1 MSTSIASAS
10 SRLGP
15 AVKRQIVREAIDFVC
30 ERETLNAE
38 QRRALE
44 AVPIRWRRRRGAS
57 RFYLRGV
64 HGFAGPHILVS
75 VGRGSVVRWHTYRR
89 VRAGLVT
96 PPDGIPV
103 AAALHARIVLV
114 HELTHAV
121 QHGVCGT
128 PRRRYSEVETTANE
142 IEFVRR
148 VAPEVHARLVAI
160 KPRRATPTRRAR
172 DPRRVSRWK
181 GLSAWLRALLRG

>member
-1 MSTSIASAS
+1 M
-10 SRLGP
+10 
-15 AVKRQIVREAIDFVC
+15 KRQIVREAIDFVC
-30 ERETLNAE
+30 EQEALSAE

-57 RFYLRGV
+57 RFYLRAV
-64 HGFAGPHILVS
+64 HGFTGPHILIS

-96 PPDGIPV
+96 PPEGVPV
-103 AAALHARIVLV
+103 AAALHARIALV

-121 QHGVCGT
+121 QHGMCGT
-128 PRRRYSEVETTANE
+128 PKRRYSEVETTANE

-148 VAPEVHARLVAI
+148 VAPEVHAQLVPIERRRA
-160 KPRRATPTRRAR
+160 KPPRRTREAR
-172 DPRRVSRWK
+172 PASRWA
-181 GLSAWLRALLRG
+181 GLSAWLRALLRV

>member
-1 MSTSIASAS
+1 M
-10 SRLGP
+10 
-15 AVKRQIVREAIDFVC
+15 REAIDFVC
-30 ERETLNAE
+30 ERESLDAE

-64 HGFAGPHILVS
+64 HGFTGPHILVS
-75 VGRGSVVRWHTYRR
+75 VARGSAVRWHTYRR

-96 PPDGIPV
+96 PAEGIVVP
-103 AAALHARIVLV
+103 AALHAMIALV

-121 QHGVCGT
+121 QHGMCGT
-128 PRRRYSEVETTANE
+128 PKRRYSEVETTASE

-148 VAPEVHARLVAI
+148 LAPDIHAQLVPI
-160 KPRRATPTRRAR
+160 RRRPPKSRVRAAPARRPSA
-172 DPRRVSRWK
+172 WT

>member
-1 MSTSIASAS
+1 M
-10 SRLGP
+10 
-15 AVKRQIVREAIDFVC
+15 KRQIVREAIDFVC
-30 ERETLNAE
+30 EQEALSAE

-57 RFYLRGV
+57 RFYLRAV
-64 HGFAGPHILVS
+64 HGFAGPHILIS

-96 PPDGIPV
+96 PPEGVPV
-103 AAALHARIVLV
+103 AAALHARIALV

-121 QHGVCGT
+121 QHGMCGT

-148 VAPEVHARLVAI
+148 VAPEVHVRLVPIEKRRA
-160 KPRRATPTRRAR
+160 KPREGTRESR
-172 DPRRVSRWK
+172 PVSRWA
-181 GLSAWLRALLRG
+181 GLSVWLRALLRA